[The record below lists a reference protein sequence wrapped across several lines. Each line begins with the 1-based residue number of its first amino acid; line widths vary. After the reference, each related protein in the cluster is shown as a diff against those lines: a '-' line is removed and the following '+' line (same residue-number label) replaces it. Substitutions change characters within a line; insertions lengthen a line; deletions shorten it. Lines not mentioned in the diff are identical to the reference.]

1 MNPGINVLQNKY
13 SRIEEINQTSTI
25 ARGTSIVIVVLSL
38 VVDIAM
44 GSHSSGSVSLTIEHE
59 PISFMHTF

>member
-1 MNPGINVLQNKY
+1 MNPGKNVLQNKY
-13 SRIEEINQTSTI
+13 SRIEEINQTSTS

-44 GSHSSGSVSLTIEHE
+44 GSHATGSVCLAVEHE
-59 PISFMHTF
+59 PI